1 LTREGIDEA
10 EEAIGAEGLWT
21 TGLNE
26 ITLPDLLTDTPIV
39 PNADGVACTTGK
51 ALAWIIHENIHRI
64 GLVADGGLAGSQSP
78 LWAPKSA
85 LRPLQPVYR
94 GGLFSQM
101 RSI

>member
-1 LTREGIDEA
+1 MNKKYIVTLTA
-10 EEAIGAEGLWT
+10 EERT
-21 TGLNE
+21 M
-26 ITLPDLLTDTPIV
+26 
-39 PNADGVACTTGK
+39 
-51 ALAWIIHENIHRI
+51 LAWIIHENIHRI